1 MNSQIIPAD
10 DQAIRFFRT
19 SQALYALLV
28 RQNMMFH
35 QDFIERLRPLLAG
48 RLAHHPCRLLD
59 LGCGDASMALQLVR
73 GYGLG
78 SYTGIDLCEGMLSS
92 AQENLNAEECDV
104 SLQCMDLLQGLQ
116 RHAGLTDIIL
126 ASFSVHHLSDQDKQR
141 FLILS
146 RQRLADN
153 GGLVLVDH
161 FLKPGQDL
169 QGFIKDV
176 MVHYSGFEGF
186 TRDMAD
192 LVYEHVS
199 TSDFP
204 VTIQQY
210 RIWGKAAGWKTTVV
224 HDCGNWAALLLEPL
238 GEALAG

>member
-1 MNSQIIPAD
+1 MNCVISPED

-28 RQNMMFH
+28 SKNMMFH
-35 QDFIERLRPLLAG
+35 RDFIARLQPLLAG
-48 RLAHHPCRLLD
+48 RLAHHRCRLLD
-59 LGCGDASMALQLVR
+59 LGCGDASMALELVR
-73 GYGLG
+73 GHGLET
-78 SYTGIDLCEGMLSS
+78 YTGVDLCEGMLSS
-92 AQENLNAEECDV
+92 AQENLNTEKCDV

-116 RHAGLTDIIL
+116 RYADRADIIL
-126 ASFSVHHLSDQDKQR
+126 ASFSVHHLSDRGKQR

-146 RQRLADN
+146 RQRLAEN
-153 GGLVLVDH
+153 GCLVLVDH

-169 QGFIKDV
+169 QGFAHEV
-176 MVHYSGFEGF
+176 MAHYSGFEGF

-192 LVYEHVS
+192 LVQEHVS

-210 RIWGKAAGWKTTVV
+210 QSWGRDSGWKTTVV
-224 HDCGNWAALLLEPL
+224 HDCGNWAALLLEPV

>member
-1 MNSQIIPAD
+1 MSSVISLKD
-10 DQAIRFFRT
+10 EQAIRFFRT
-19 SQALYALLV
+19 SQALYTLLV
-28 RQNMMFH
+28 SKNMMFH
-35 QDFIERLRPLLAG
+35 EDFIVRLQPLLAA
-48 RLAHHPCRLLD
+48 RLANHPCRLLD

-73 GYGLG
+73 GYGIG
-78 SYTGIDLCEGMLSS
+78 AYTGVDLCEGMLSS
-92 AQENLNAEECDV
+92 AKENLNAEACDV
-104 SLQCMDLLQGLQ
+104 SLQCVGLLQGLQ
-116 RHAGLTDIIL
+116 RYVGRADCIL
-126 ASFSVHHLSDQDKQR
+126 ASFSVHHLSDRDKQR

-146 RQRLADN
+146 RQCLAEN
-153 GGLVLVDH
+153 GCLVLVDH

-169 QGFIKDV
+169 QGFIKNV

-210 RIWGKAAGWKTTVV
+210 WDWAETTGWKTTVV
-224 HDCGNWAALLLEPL
+224 HDCGNWAALLLEPV
-238 GEALAG
+238 GEAQAG